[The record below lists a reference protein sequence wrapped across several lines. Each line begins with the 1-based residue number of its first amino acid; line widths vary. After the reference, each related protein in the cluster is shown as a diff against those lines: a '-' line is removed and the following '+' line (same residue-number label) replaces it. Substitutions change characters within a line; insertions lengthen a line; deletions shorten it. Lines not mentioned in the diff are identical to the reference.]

1 MDWSGQL
8 EPRGS
13 ETRLGD
19 ALRYLIDKERGG
31 PVAGIA
37 VFTDG
42 ASNAGTESSEATA
55 LASDAHIPLLPV
67 GVGGAKR
74 PTNVAVVDL
83 ESPPRVYP
91 GDRFS
96 LTGYVQAFG
105 LSGQSVKVDL
115 VAQTQSKESA
125 AEEQI
130 EESRRVT
137 LGPDGEIAPVK
148 FEVAPTEAG
157 RRTYHVRVDAPAGDH
172 DARDNAGRRPSKSWN
187 ARTGCCC
194 WPADRLAN
202 SSFLRNLL
210 YRDRETTVDVLL
222 QSAQP
227 GISQEAHN
235 LLFEFPRTAVELF
248 EYDAIVAFDPDWLAL
263 DAAQIAL
270 LEQWV
275 AEKAGGLIVITGPVQ
290 TPRWIGI
297 GPGDERVDTLR
308 ALYPVVFYGRGSAT
322 LTAGRFASDTVWPL
336 HFSRDGLDAEF
347 LRLDDDPLLSEQA
360 WKGFAG
366 VFGYFA
372 VKDAKPGASVYA
384 RFSDPDTAIDGQ
396 LPVYLA
402 GQFYGAGRVFF
413 QGSGEMWRLRAHDE
427 NYFDRYYTKLIRWVS
442 QGRLL
447 RDSTRGVL
455 LLDKERCI
463 VGDHIAVRAILTDAQ
478 HQPLAAQEVTATLVH
493 PDGRRSVF
501 PLRRTADATR
511 EGLFLGQFTALVD
524 GDYRVE
530 VSTRP
535 CGSGRVADQDRAGAH
550 PGTGD
555 RTPAA

>member
-1 MDWSGQL
+1 M
-8 EPRGS
+8 
-13 ETRLGD
+13 
-19 ALRYLIDKERGG
+19 
-31 PVAGIA
+31 
-37 VFTDG
+37 
-42 ASNAGTESSEATA
+42 
-55 LASDAHIPLLPV
+55 
-67 GVGGAKR
+67 
-74 PTNVAVVDL
+74 
-83 ESPPRVYP
+83 
-91 GDRFS
+91 
-96 LTGYVQAFG
+96 
-105 LSGQSVKVDL
+105 
-115 VAQTQSKESA
+115 
-125 AEEQI
+125 
-130 EESRRVT
+130 
-137 LGPDGEIAPVK
+137 
-148 FEVAPTEAG
+148 
-157 RRTYHVRVDAPAGDH
+157 
-172 DARDNAGRRPSKSWN
+172 
-187 ARTGCCC
+187 
-194 WPADRLAN
+194 
-202 SSFLRNLL
+202 
-210 YRDRETTVDVLL
+210 
-222 QSAQP
+222 
-227 GISQEAHN
+227 
-235 LLFEFPRTAVELF
+235 ELF

-263 DAAQIAL
+263 DAAQVSL

-308 ALYPVVFYGRGSAT
+308 GLYPVVFYGRGSAT
-322 LTAGRFASDTVWPL
+322 LAAGRFASDTVWPL

-427 NYFDRYYTKLIRWVS
+427 DYFDRYYTKLIRWVS

-530 VSTRP
+530 VSTAHAGQDELLTKTVRARIPALETERP
-535 CGSGRVADQDRAGAH
+535 QRNDALLKDLAEKTARHVLCRAVRRAESICLGAGPAGGKAGFAG
-550 PGTGD
+550 PGD
-555 RTPAA
+555 LLARNP